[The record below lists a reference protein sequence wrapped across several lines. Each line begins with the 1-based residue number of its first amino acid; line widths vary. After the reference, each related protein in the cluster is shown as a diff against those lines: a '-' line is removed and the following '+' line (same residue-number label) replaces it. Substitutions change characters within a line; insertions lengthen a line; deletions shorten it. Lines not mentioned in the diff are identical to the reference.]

1 LGLEQGVRLQF
12 GAQRT
17 AADAQKR
24 SRPRLISL
32 YVIHD
37 LSQEW
42 AFNFSNH
49 QIVEIHRDLAIKIGE
64 VAFQGRLYVCP
75 KRNAGGAGHA
85 AARRAP

>member
-1 LGLEQGVRLQF
+1 MRLQF

-32 YVIHD
+32 YVGHD
-37 LSQEW
+37 LSQEG
-42 AFNFSNH
+42 AFNLSNDE
-49 QIVEIHRDLAIKIGE
+49 IVEIHRDLAIKIGE
-64 VAFQGRLYVCP
+64 VAFQGRLYVRP
-75 KRNAGGAGHA
+75 KGYAGGAGQA